1 MTDNKKPLD
10 GLLDEAQALSDTGKV
25 HADIKLSDYGVAIVV
40 RDAEPEDCE
49 TTDGDLVTHYPGQI
63 ITAGNGANITEAVAA
78 ANAGMKSRAG
88 ATQSVD
94 PSKPNHYVYDS
105 LGDPA
110 TCTED
115 HNHPEPDDEPAINA
129 VIREGN

>member
-10 GLLDEAQALSDTGKV
+10 GLLDEAQALSDAK
-25 HADIKLSDYGVAIVV
+25 
-40 RDAEPEDCE
+40 PEDCE

-88 ATQSVD
+88 V
-94 PSKPNHYVYDS
+94 N
-105 LGDPA
+105 
-110 TCTED
+110 
-115 HNHPEPDDEPAINA
+115 
-129 VIREGN
+129 